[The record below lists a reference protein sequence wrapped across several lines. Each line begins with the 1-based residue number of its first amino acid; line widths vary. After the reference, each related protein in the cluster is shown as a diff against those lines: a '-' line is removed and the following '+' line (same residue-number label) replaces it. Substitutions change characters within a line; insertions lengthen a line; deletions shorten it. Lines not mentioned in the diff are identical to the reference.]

1 MANITRWDPFGEL
14 TSLQDRVNQLL
25 TQSFP
30 SFSGLGRSAEQPLTF
45 SNFMP
50 PVDVYEDEHNITVHA
65 ELPGIEEKDLDINL
79 ENNVLTI
86 SGERKMENEEKKENF
101 HRIERS
107 YGRFTRS
114 FTLPSTVDT
123 EHINAAFENGIL
135 KVTIPKLEE
144 AKPKQIKIGVGKPV
158 VQTAKTGKEK
168 AA

>member
-1 MANITRWDPFGEL
+1 MANITRWDPFNEL
-14 TSLQDRVNQLL
+14 TSLQDRFNQLL
-25 TQSFP
+25 TQPFFRGFGP
-30 SFSGLGRSAEQPLTF
+30 SAEQSLTAA
-45 SNFMP
+45 NFIP
-50 PVDVYEDEHNITVHA
+50 PVNIFEDEQTINIEA
-65 ELPGIEEKDLDINL
+65 EVPGVQEKELDISL

-114 FTLPSTVDT
+114 FTLPPTVDT
-123 EHINAAFENGIL
+123 DNVNAEFNNGVL
-135 KVTIPKLEE
+135 KITLNKREE

-158 VQTAKTGKEK
+158 SRTK